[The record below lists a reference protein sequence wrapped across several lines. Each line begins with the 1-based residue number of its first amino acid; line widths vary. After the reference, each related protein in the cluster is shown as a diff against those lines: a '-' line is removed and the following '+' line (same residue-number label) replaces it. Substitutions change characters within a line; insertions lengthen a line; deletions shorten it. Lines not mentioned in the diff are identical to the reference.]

1 VNYQKSLKLFEDLNQ
16 ENKTY
21 YQPYLASVYN
31 NLGVTFK
38 SGENYE
44 DALGHYQKALEYY
57 IDLAENSTPKFFPYV
72 AATYNSMGILSAE
85 IKNFDKAI
93 LYMHNT
99 SAIYNDLVDDQPEE
113 YTHYLATS
121 LHNLGLFYL
130 ELKDITEAEE
140 HFSTALSLRKKLALH
155 EPSLFNPDVCATTL
169 NLVELYMLKL
179 ENSLDFSYKKICTD
193 LLDDV
198 KARLEKLDKE
208 SPVHKTMRSDCH
220 YYLEYFETLTEE
232 QLLSEVTLK
241 KVDALIEE
249 INSTIVPAEKI
260 EFQLKIV
267 DLLENVYNQYPEN
280 AKIANELGYA
290 YNDLSW
296 LYIRTK
302 AFKKAET
309 TVLKA
314 SKLEFP
320 VLPLKCNLAHSYLLQ
335 DKFDQSQPLYLE
347 FVNGKRTANEP
358 LEVSIMRDFEI
369 LKNDGVYHQDFE
381 KIKDLL
387 KS

>member
-1 VNYQKSLKLFEDLNQ
+1 MWFGKFKRQDSFNNNDLN
-16 ENKTY
+16 TV
-21 YQPYLASVYN
+21 L
-31 NLGVTFK
+31 LC
-38 SGENYE
+38 
-44 DALGHYQKALEYY
+44 L
-57 IDLAENSTPKFFPYV
+57 
-72 AATYNSMGILSAE
+72 
-85 IKNFDKAI
+85 
-93 LYMHNT
+93 
-99 SAIYNDLVDDQPEE
+99 PE
-113 YTHYLATS
+113 TL
-121 LHNLGLFYL
+121 
-130 ELKDITEAEE
+130 
-140 HFSTALSLRKKLALH
+140 TALSLRKKLALH
-155 EPSLFNPDVCATTL
+155 EPNLFNPDVCATTL

-179 ENSLDFSYKKICTD
+179 ENSLDFRYKNICTD

-198 KARLEKLDKE
+198 EARLQKLDKE
-208 SPVHKTMRSDCH
+208 SPVQKSMMSDCL
-220 YYLEYFETLTEE
+220 YYQVYFKTLTEE

-249 INSTIVPAEKI
+249 INSTIVAAEKI
-260 EFQLKIV
+260 VFQLNIV
-267 DLLENVYNQYPEN
+267 DQLENVHKKYPEN

-314 SKLEFP
+314 SKLEIP
-320 VLPLKCNLAHSYLLQ
+320 ILPLKCNLAHSYLLQ

-347 FVNGKRTANEP
+347 FVNGKRIANEP
-358 LEVSIMRDFEI
+358 LEVSILRDFDI